1 MSPGFSVDLD
11 ELAAHAGYVDDVAAR
26 AAGVADV
33 AQPLERGAYGVVGQP
48 FAIPAGHTAQ
58 ACSAGIASLAAL
70 VRDFGDRLRSS
81 ADAYRAADEAI
92 AGTFTGIAS

>member
-11 ELAAHAGYVDDVAAR
+11 ELGAHAAYVDDVAAR
-26 AAGVADV
+26 TAGVADV
-33 AQPLERGAYGVVGQP
+33 AQPLGRGAYGVVGQP
-48 FAIPAGHTAQ
+48 FAIAAGHTAQ

-81 ADAYRAADEAI
+81 AEGYRAADEAI